1 VLSVAVAVAEL
12 SSAEVRVVS
21 MSSGPTGEP
30 PVTQKRE
37 FWVLMGW
44 AVALGVFGAAVGLVF
59 IGVIT
64 FGGKWYDD
72 SDSGWF
78 GGHWWWVAVAAAA
91 GAVVGLLRRLTRLP
105 QEIPGL
111 FADLQEEH
119 VNPGLVPGIV
129 AVSTVSLIGGAS
141 LGPEK
146 ALGAMG
152 GGAGSWLAQ
161 RRALS
166 KEDSQVNTL
175 AGFAGAYGGLFSSTV
190 IVVLLILEV
199 ARPGGHRFAKA
210 LAAEIVASSVS
221 FGIYFAIA
229 GAVFLDA
236 YQVPSYQF
244 EDWQLLAGVGLGL
257 FAALVV
263 TLLAGFMMAAA
274 RLFGRLKAPAIAKS
288 TLGGLVF
295 GIVGVALPLTMF
307 SGSDQLKT
315 VLSDAEALGLGL
327 LVAILIA
334 KMATFAVSQASG
346 FVGGPIFPALFIGGT
361 AGVLVHH
368 VIPGVPLG
376 LAFTCLLAA
385 VPGALAPAP
394 FSMVLMA
401 AFLTQ
406 VGALQTAPILIA
418 VVTAYLTMEA
428 VKYLLAR
435 RRQAREA
442 VTKPAHPA

>member
-1 VLSVAVAVAEL
+1 MLLAAVAGWEF
-12 SSAEVRVVS
+12 SSAGVRVVS
-21 MSSGPTGEP
+21 MSSGPTAAP
-30 PVTQKRE
+30 PVTQKRD
-37 FWVLMGW
+37 FWVLMGY
-44 AVALGVFGAAVGLVF
+44 AVALGVFGAVAGLVF
-59 IGVIT
+59 IGVIK

-91 GAVVGLLRRLTRLP
+91 GVVVGLLRRLTRLP
-105 QEIPGL
+105 QEVPGL
-111 FADLQEEH
+111 FADLQDEH
-119 VNPGLVPGIV
+119 VDPGLVPGIV

-152 GGAGSWLAQ
+152 GGRAAGWRSEGRSAK
-161 RRALS
+161 RTP
-166 KEDSQVNTL
+166 QVNTL

-190 IVVLLILEV
+190 IVVLLILEA
-199 ARPGGHRFAKA
+199 ARPGGQRFTKA

-229 GAVFLDA
+229 GAVFLDD
-236 YQVPSYQF
+236 YQVPSYKF
-244 EDWQLLAGVGLGL
+244 EVWQLLAGVPLGL

-263 TLLAGFMMAAA
+263 TLLAGFMMGAA

-288 TLGGLVF
+288 TLGGVVF

-315 VLSDAEALGLGL
+315 VLDDAGTLGVGL
-327 LVAILIA
+327 LAAIVIA
-334 KMATFAVSQASG
+334 KMVTFAVSQASG
-346 FVGGPIFPALFIGGT
+346 FVGGPIFPSLFIGGT
-361 AGVLVHH
+361 AGVLVHQ

-418 VVTAYLTMEA
+418 VVTAFLTMEA
-428 VKYLLAR
+428 VKYLLAS
-435 RRQAREA
+435 RRQARKA
-442 VTKPAHPA
+442 AAKPAAPA

>member
-1 VLSVAVAVAEL
+1 VLFAVRRF
-12 SSAEVRVVS
+12 SSAGVGVVTV
-21 MSSGPTGEP
+21 SSGPIGAL
-30 PVTQKRE
+30 PVTQRRE

-44 AVALGVFGAAVGLVF
+44 AAALGVFGAVAGLVF

-64 FGGKWYDD
+64 VGGEWYDD

-78 GGHWWWVAVAAAA
+78 GGHWWWVALAAAA

-111 FADLQEEH
+111 FTDLNEEH

-129 AVSTVSLIGGAS
+129 AVSAVSLIGGAS

-146 ALGAMG
+146 ALGSMG

-199 ARPGGHRFAKA
+199 ARPGGQRFAKA

-221 FGIYFAIA
+221 FGLYFAIA

-236 YQVPSYQF
+236 YQVPSYRY
-244 EDWQLLAGVGLGL
+244 EDWHLLAGIPLGL

-274 RLFGRLKAPAIAKS
+274 RLFARLKAPAVAKS
-288 TLGGLVF
+288 TLGGVVF

-315 VLSDAEALGLGL
+315 VLTDADALGLGL
-327 LVAILIA
+327 LAAIVIA
-334 KMATFAVSQASG
+334 KMVAFAVSQASG

-368 VIPGVPLG
+368 VIPGLPLG

-428 VKYLLAR
+428 VKYLLASR
-435 RRQAREA
+435 KRARA
-442 VTKPAHPA
+442 AAAKPAHPA

>member
-1 VLSVAVAVAEL
+1 
-12 SSAEVRVVS
+12 
-21 MSSGPTGEP
+21 MSSGPATEP
-30 PVTQKRE
+30 PVTQQRV
-37 FWVLMGW
+37 FWVLMGC
-44 AVALGVFGAAVGLVF
+44 AVALGVFGAVVGLVF

-72 SDSGWF
+72 SDPGWF
-78 GGHWWWVAVAAAA
+78 GGQWWWVAVAAAA
-91 GAVVGLLRRLTRLP
+91 GVGVGLLRRLNRLP
-105 QEIPGL
+105 QDIPGL
-111 FADLQEEH
+111 FADLQTGR
-119 VNPGLVPGIV
+119 VDAGMVPGIV

-152 GGAGSWLAQ
+152 GGAGTWLAR
-161 RRALS
+161 RRALG

-175 AGFAGAYGGLFSSTV
+175 AGFAGAYGGLFSSTL

-199 ARPGGHRFAKA
+199 ARPGGQRFAKA

-221 FGIYFAIA
+221 FGLYFAIA

-236 YQVPSYQF
+236 YQVPSYAF
-244 EDWQLLAGVGLGL
+244 EDWQLLAAIPLGL

-263 TLLAGFMMAAA
+263 TLLAGFMMGAA

-288 TLGGLVF
+288 TLGGVVF
-295 GIVGVALPLTMF
+295 GVVGVALPLTMF

-315 VLSDAEALGLGL
+315 VLSHEGTLGLGL
-327 LVAILIA
+327 LAAILIA

-346 FVGGPIFPALFIGGT
+346 FVGGPIFPSLFIGGI
-361 AGVLVHH
+361 AGALVHQ
-368 VIPGVPLG
+368 VIPGMPLG

-394 FSMVLMA
+394 FSMVLMVT
-401 AFLTQ
+401 FLTQ

-418 VVTAYLTMEA
+418 VVTAFLTMEA
-428 VKYLLAR
+428 VKYLLASR
-435 RRQAREA
+435 KQARA
-442 VTKPAHPA
+442 AAAKPAHPA